1 MGECLHILVNVFT
14 FWWIGK
20 NSQSGDILHYTQ
32 SGKKNKII
40 HQIRLNLLN
49 HSGDI
54 SKSADSCRVTRKNH
68 QISENLLDHSG
79 VFCNCVNSG
88 WLKRSIH
95 QISENLVPAL
105 KLFPPGNPQILRSYH
120 QIVNHQNLQ
129 RETFHAPECSLN
141 NWYYT

>member
-32 SGKKNKII
+32 SGQKTKII

-49 HSGDI
+49 QSGDI
-54 SKSADSCRVTRKNH
+54 SNSATSGRVTRKNH

-95 QISENLVPAL
+95 QISENLVLAL
-105 KLFPPGNPQILRSYH
+105 KLFPQIIARFEIINH

-129 RETFHAPECSLN
+129 RETFHQNVNSQKDI
-141 NWYYT
+141 